1 MSLNSLI
8 PILQTSIGP
17 VILISGVALLLLT
30 MTNRYGRIID
40 WSRKLS
46 HALRFKEDGV
56 AQEKRENVIKQLRL
70 LSKRARIVR
79 TAIGLASLSVLFVAL
94 LIINIFLDAILGL
107 NSIWS
112 IGGLFIG
119 SMLFLISSLIY
130 FLIDINLSLEALWV
144 DEGVIGNNCL
154 DC

>member
-1 MSLNSLI
+1 MSLNDLI

-30 MTNRYGRIID
+30 MTNRFGRIID

-46 HALRFKEDGV
+46 HALRFREDGV
-56 AQEKRENVIKQLRL
+56 AQEKRDNVIKQLRL

>member
-1 MSLNSLI
+1 MSLNDLI

-56 AQEKRENVIKQLRL
+56 AQEKKENVIKQLRL

-112 IGGLFIG
+112 IGGLFIA
-119 SMLFLISSLIY
+119 SMLFLIFSLIY

-144 DEGVIGNNCL
+144 DEGVIKK
-154 DC
+154 